1 MIMDFLKIILI
12 AIGLLAVLV
21 IGYWLLGLIYGL
33 FWLLLYAG
41 IIGAI
46 GYGGYKLFFA
56 KEKETAKLEDKT
68 PIGIAEMQN
77 TDRALEEYKRKYL
90 PK

>member
-1 MIMDFLKIILI
+1 MDIIKLILI
-12 AIGLLAVLV
+12 AVGLLAVVV
-21 IGYWLLGLIYGL
+21 IGYWLFGIIYGL

-46 GYGGYKLFFA
+46 GYGGYKLFFE
-56 KEKETAKLEDKT
+56 KEKKEKQLEEKS
-68 PIGIAEMQN
+68 PIGIAEIKN
-77 TDRALEEYKRKYL
+77 SDRALEEYRRKYL